1 MTTKRPMGRPMGRGR
16 KHVTEPKDEITTEIE
31 PPSDNDLRA
40 MGLEPRQAW
49 IRSEATGKALRNKRS
64 REKAAA
70 QGRRQISI
78 TVPDEARET
87 VRTICQ
93 QLCAEELSTAV
104 LTEVLKH
111 SERQQSRTLGAP
123 ESVTRETAPR
133 ETRAIKRQILML
145 TGASGSAFAA
155 GIAFA
160 LIWG

>member
-1 MTTKRPMGRPMGRGR
+1 MT
-16 KHVTEPKDEITTEIE
+16 ESKDETTIE
-31 PPSDNDLRA
+31 PPSDDDLRA

-49 IRSEATGKALRNKRS
+49 IRSEATGKALRNKHS

-78 TVPDEARET
+78 AVPDQARET

-93 QLCAEELSTAV
+93 QLCAEELSTAD
-104 LTEVLKH
+104 LTELLQRA
-111 SERQQSRTLGAP
+111 ERQQSRTLGAP

-133 ETRAIKRQILML
+133 ETRAIKRQTLML
-145 TGASGSAFAA
+145 TGASGAALAA
-155 GIAFA
+155 GIALA

>member
-1 MTTKRPMGRPMGRGR
+1 MGRPMGQGR
-16 KHVTEPKDEITTEIE
+16 EHMTEPKDETAVEIE
-31 PPSDNDLRA
+31 PPSDDDLRG

-70 QGRRQISI
+70 EGRRQISI
-78 TVPDEARET
+78 AVPDHARET

-93 QLCAEELSTAV
+93 QLCAEELSNEDLTTA
-104 LTEVLKH
+104 LQRAD
-111 SERQQSRTLGAP
+111 RQQGHRSSAPDGASP
-123 ESVTRETAPR
+123 GIATRDTK
-133 ETRAIKRQILML
+133 AIKRQILML
-145 TGASGSAFAA
+145 TGASGGAFPA